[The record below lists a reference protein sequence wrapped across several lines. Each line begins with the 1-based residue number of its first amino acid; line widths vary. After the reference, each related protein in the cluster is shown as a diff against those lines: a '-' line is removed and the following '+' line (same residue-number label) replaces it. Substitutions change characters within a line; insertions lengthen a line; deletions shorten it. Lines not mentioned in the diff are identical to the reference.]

1 MSNNSSIDKIP
12 KQISS
17 TLNSVNKTLSEN
29 QSLKVNINSNIIL
42 EKDETL
48 NLPSL
53 STLFNYEDMRGASD
67 SFALKKKYHSEKL
80 LNQIVFYNLDIKEEI
95 IFLEKK
101 RYELLGSNLFKGIK
115 KNIQIK
121 WLKSISAIQSKKQL
135 DAKDL
140 FFFTLTKYFLDFSDN
155 LLWKKNNKFLKKI
168 ITKENITEFLFLLN
182 KLTNLSENQKNYS
195 EVSVKLLRLIYPK
208 NIDNEELEDDKK
220 IDEGDQDEEVREQ
233 KNKEDSQNLSPE
245 DSQINDDAH
254 TPESDLDNNQ
264 SSVKGEEVDIE
275 ITDQQVEDTLQTIG
289 SYKNLNQNY
298 KAATSQYDEIIE
310 AQKLCDM
317 EELAALRKQLDEKC
331 DIYQKQIARLANKL
345 YRKLQSKQNRSWNF
359 DLEEGLLDTSKLTRI
374 ITNSQNSL
382 SYKKE
387 KEIKFEDTTVTLL
400 IDNSGSM
407 RGKPIMIAAL
417 TTDMIAATL
426 EKCKIKVEILG
437 FTTKAWKGG
446 KTREHW
452 LNNGKEKNPGRL
464 NDLRHIIYKSADQN
478 SKKSKINLG
487 LMLKEGLL
495 KENIDGE
502 ALLWASARLSKRPES
517 RKILIVISD
526 GAPVDDSTLSV
537 NNSNYLEKHL
547 KSTILSIEEKSKI
560 ELLAIG
566 IGHNVGQY
574 YSKAITIHDVEEL
587 GGIMFDKIETLFT

>member
-1 MSNNSSIDKIP
+1 MSDSNLVKIP

-17 TLNSVNKTLSEN
+17 TLNSVNKTISN
-29 QSLKVNINSNIIL
+29 NKNLKLNINSNIIL
-42 EKDETL
+42 EKEETL
-48 NLPSL
+48 NLPSI
-53 STLFNYEDMRGASD
+53 SSSFDFNDLRGASD
-67 SFALKKKYHSEKL
+67 SFALKKRFHNEGL
-80 LNQIVFYNLDIKEEI
+80 LNQLVSINPDIKEEI
-95 IFLEKK
+95 TFLEKM
-101 RYELLGSNLFKGIK
+101 RYELYGSKPYKGIA
-115 KNIQIK
+115 KNIHTK
-121 WLKSISAIQSKKQL
+121 WLKRLDLIQ
-135 DAKDL
+135 AKNQSDVRDL
-140 FFFTLTKYFLDFSDN
+140 LFFTLTKYFIDISDSKE
-155 LLWKKNNKFLKKI
+155 WKKSNELLKKI
-168 ITKENITEFLFLLN
+168 TNKENNQEFYNLL
-182 KLTNLSENQKNYS
+182 KTLPEYLDNQKKFL
-195 EVSVKLLRLIYPK
+195 EHSVNLLRLLFPK
-208 NIDNEELEDDKK
+208 NNEEQEKDDKDT
-220 IDEGDQDEEVREQ
+220 DEGPQEEDVNEQ
-233 KNKEDSQNLSPE
+233 KNKEEAQANSPE
-245 DSQINDDAH
+245 ENKVEDEVH
-254 TPESDLDNNQ
+254 TPESDTDNSQ
-264 SSVKGEEVDIE
+264 SSVQGEEVDIE
-275 ITDQQVEDTLQTIG
+275 ITDQQIEEYLQTID
-289 SYKNLNQNY
+289 SYRNLGQNY

-310 AQKLCDM
+310 AQKLCDL
-317 EELAALRKQLDEKC
+317 EELIALRKQLDDKC
-331 DIYQKQIARLANKL
+331 DIYQKQISRLANKL
-345 YRKLQSKQNRSWNF
+345 YRKLQSKQNRSWSF
-359 DLEEGLLDTSKLTRI
+359 DLDEGILDTSKLTRV
-374 ITNSQNSL
+374 ITNSNSSL

-452 LNNGKEKNPGRL
+452 LKNGKEKNPGRL

-502 ALLWASARLSKRPES
+502 ALLWASSRISKRPET

-537 NNSNYLEKHL
+537 NSSNYLEKHL
-547 KSTILSIEEKSKI
+547 KSTILSIEERSNI

>member
-1 MSNNSSIDKIP
+1 MSENNLSKLP
-12 KQISS
+12 KQISN

-29 QSLKVNINSNIIL
+29 QNLKININSNIIL
-42 EKDETL
+42 EKEETL
-48 NLPSL
+48 NLPSI
-53 STLFNYEDMRGASD
+53 SSIFNFDDMRGASD
-67 SFALKKKYHSEKL
+67 SFALKKRYHNEKL
-80 LNQIVFYNLDIKEEI
+80 LNQTIINNTDIKEEL
-95 IFLEKK
+95 IFLEKM
-101 RYELLGSNLFKGIK
+101 RYELYGAGPYIGIK
-115 KNIQIK
+115 KNIQKK
-121 WLKSISAIQSKKQL
+121 WLKRLEAIQVKKQT
-135 DAKDL
+135 DTKDL
-140 FFFTLTKYFLDFSDN
+140 LYFALTKFFFDLSQEN
-155 LLWKKNNKFLKKI
+155 IWKKNNKLLKKI
-168 ITKENITEFLFLLN
+168 TNKINIDEFYDLLIKISSDLSDQKKFLLN
-182 KLTNLSENQKNYS
+182 ALKI
-195 EVSVKLLRLIYPK
+195 LRLLFPK
-208 NIDNEELEDDKK
+208 TIEENEQNDDKNTEEGNDNEDVKEH
-220 IDEGDQDEEVREQ
+220 QNQEESQ
-233 KNKEDSQNLSPE
+233 KTAPE
-245 DSQINDDAH
+245 DQEINDEVH
-254 TPESDLDNNQ
+254 SPESDLNNDQ
-264 SSVKGEEVDIE
+264 SSAQGEEVDVE
-275 ITDQQVEDTLQTIG
+275 ITDQQIDENYELIE

-310 AQKLCDM
+310 AHKLCDL
-317 EELAALRKQLDEKC
+317 EELTALRKQLDEKC

-345 YRKLQSKQNRSWNF
+345 YRKLQSKQNRSWSF
-359 DLEEGLLDTSKLTRI
+359 DIDEGILDTSKLTRI
-374 ITNSQNSL
+374 ITNSNNSL

-446 KTREHW
+446 KTREYW
-452 LNNGKEKNPGRL
+452 LNNGKMKNPGRL
-464 NDLRHIIYKSADQN
+464 NDLRHIVYKSADQN

-502 ALLWASARLSKRPES
+502 ALLWASSRLSKRPES

-547 KSTILSIEEKSKI
+547 KSTILSIEERSKI

>member
-1 MSNNSSIDKIP
+1 MSDKQLNIP

-29 QSLKVNINSNIIL
+29 KELKINVDSNIVL
-42 EKDETL
+42 EKDDTL
-48 NLPSL
+48 NLPSI
-53 STLFNYEDMRGASD
+53 SNIFSYKDMRGAAD
-67 SFALKKKYHSEKL
+67 SFALKKKYHDEKL
-80 LNQIVFYNLDIKEEI
+80 LNQITSKNIDIREEI
-95 IFLEKK
+95 VFLERL
-101 RYELLGSNLFKGIK
+101 RYETHGSRPFKGII
-115 KNIQIK
+115 KNIEHK
-121 WLKSISAIQSKKQL
+121 WFKRLEVLKQKKQK
-135 DAKDL
+135 DSKDL
-140 FFFTLTKYFLDFSDN
+140 FYFTLTNFFIDLVNSKT
-155 LLWKKNNKFLKKI
+155 WKLNNNYLK
-168 ITKENITEFLFLLN
+168 NITSKE
-182 KLTNLSENQKNYS
+182 NLSEFYNTLQELSENIRDQKEYLKL
-195 EVSVKLLRLIYPK
+195 SVDLLRIIFPS
-208 NIDNEELEDDKK
+208 IEEESNQDDKNLDDGN
-220 IDEGDQDEEVREQ
+220 DEEDFNQQQNQDENQAQ
-233 KNKEDSQNLSPE
+233 KPEESQLEENM
-245 DSQINDDAH
+245 Q
-254 TPESDLDNNQ
+254 TPENDSDNNQ
-264 SSVKGEEVDIE
+264 SSVQGEEIDIE
-275 ITDQQVEDTLQTIG
+275 ISDQQIEDVIKSID
-289 SYKNLNQNY
+289 SYRNLNQNY
-298 KAATSQYDEIIE
+298 KTATNQYDEVIE
-310 AQKLCDM
+310 AIKLCDH
-317 EELAALRKQLDEKC
+317 EELVALRRQLDEKC
-331 DIYQKQIARLANKL
+331 DLYQKQISRLANKL

-359 DLEEGLLDTSKLTRI
+359 DLDEGILDTSKLTRV
-374 ITNSQNSL
+374 ITNSNNSL
-382 SYKKE
+382 SFKKE

-452 LNNGKEKNPGRL
+452 LKNGKQKNPGRL

-502 ALLWASARLSKRPES
+502 ALLWASSRISKRPES

-547 KSTILSIEEKSKI
+547 KSTILSIEQKSNI

-587 GGIMFDKIETLFT
+587 GGIMFEKIESLFN

>member
-1 MSNNSSIDKIP
+1 MSDKNLVKIP

-17 TLNSVNKTLSEN
+17 TLNSVNKTISN
-29 QSLKVNINSNIIL
+29 NKNLKLNINSNIIL
-42 EKDETL
+42 EKEETL
-48 NLPSL
+48 NLPSI
-53 STLFNYEDMRGASD
+53 SSSFDFNDLRGASD
-67 SFALKKKYHSEKL
+67 SFALKKRFHNEGL
-80 LNQIVFYNLDIKEEI
+80 LNQLVSINPDIKEEI
-95 IFLEKK
+95 TFLEKM
-101 RYELLGSNLFKGIK
+101 RYELYGSKPYKGIA
-115 KNIQIK
+115 KNIHTK
-121 WLKSISAIQSKKQL
+121 WLKRLNLIQ
-135 DAKDL
+135 AKNQSDVRDL
-140 FFFTLTKYFLDFSDN
+140 LFFTLTKYFIDISDSKE
-155 LLWKKNNKFLKKI
+155 WKRSNELLKKI
-168 ITKENITEFLFLLN
+168 TNKENNKEFYNLL
-182 KLTNLSENQKNYS
+182 KGLPEYLDNQKKFL
-195 EVSVKLLRLIYPK
+195 EHSVNLLRILFPK
-208 NIDNEELEDDKK
+208 NNEEQEKDDKDT
-220 IDEGDQDEEVREQ
+220 DEGPQEEDVNEQ
-233 KNKEDSQNLSPE
+233 KNKEEAQSNSPE
-245 DSQINDDAH
+245 ENKVEDEVH
-254 TPESDLDNNQ
+254 TPESDTDNSQ
-264 SSVKGEEVDIE
+264 SSVQGEEVDIE
-275 ITDQQVEDTLQTIG
+275 ITDQQIEEYLQTID
-289 SYKNLNQNY
+289 SYRNLGQNY

-310 AQKLCDM
+310 AQKLCDL
-317 EELAALRKQLDEKC
+317 EELIALRKQLDDKC
-331 DIYQKQIARLANKL
+331 DIYQKQISRLANKL
-345 YRKLQSKQNRSWNF
+345 YRKLQSKQNRSWSF
-359 DLEEGLLDTSKLTRI
+359 DLDEGILDTSKLTRV
-374 ITNSQNSL
+374 ITNSNSSL

-452 LNNGKEKNPGRL
+452 LKNGKEKNPGRL

-502 ALLWASARLSKRPES
+502 ALLWASSRISKRPET

-537 NNSNYLEKHL
+537 NSSNYLEKHL
-547 KSTILSIEEKSKI
+547 KSTILSIEERSNI

>member
-1 MSNNSSIDKIP
+1 LSDTNLVKIP
-12 KQISS
+12 KQLSS
-17 TLNSVNKTLSEN
+17 TLNSVNKTLSN
-29 QSLKVNINSNIIL
+29 NKNLKLNINSNIVL

-48 NLPSL
+48 NLPSI
-53 STLFNYEDMRGASD
+53 SSSFDFNDLRGASD
-67 SFALKKKYHSEKL
+67 SFALKKRFHNEGL
-80 LNQIVFYNLDIKEEI
+80 LNQLVIINSDIKEEI
-95 IFLEKK
+95 TFLEKI
-101 RYELLGSNLFKGIK
+101 RYELYGSKPYKGIT
-115 KNIQIK
+115 KNIQSK
-121 WLKSISAIQSKKQL
+121 WLKRLDLIQAKKQS
-135 DAKDL
+135 DL
-140 FFFTLTKYFLDFSDN
+140 RDLLFFTLTKYFIDISEGKD
-155 LLWKKNNKFLKKI
+155 WKRSNELLKKI
-168 ITKENITEFLFLLN
+168 TNKENNQEFFNFLKSLPGY
-182 KLTNLSENQKNYS
+182 LDNQKKFLELS
-195 EVSVKLLRLIYPK
+195 IDLLRLLFPK
-208 NIDNEELEDDKK
+208 NNEEQEKDDKNT
-220 IDEGDQDEEVREQ
+220 DEGPQEEDVNEQ
-233 KNKEDSQNLSPE
+233 KNQEEAQANSPE
-245 DSQINDDAH
+245 EKKVEDEVR
-254 TPESDLDNNQ
+254 TPESDTEDSQ
-264 SSVKGEEVDIE
+264 SSVQGEEVDIE
-275 ITDQQVEDTLQTIG
+275 ITDQQIEEHIQSID
-289 SYKNLNQNY
+289 SYRNLGQNY
-298 KAATSQYDEIIE
+298 KAATNQYDEIIE
-310 AQKLCDM
+310 AKKLCDL
-317 EELAALRKQLDEKC
+317 EELTALRKQLDDKC
-331 DIYQKQIARLANKL
+331 DIYQKQISRLANKL
-345 YRKLQSKQNRSWNF
+345 YRKLQSKQNRSWSF
-359 DLEEGLLDTSKLTRI
+359 DLDEGILDTSKLTRV
-374 ITNSQNSL
+374 ITNSNNSL

-452 LNNGKEKNPGRL
+452 LKNGKEKNPGRL

-502 ALLWASARLSKRPES
+502 ALLWASSRISKRPET

-547 KSTILSIEEKSKI
+547 KSTILSIEERSNI

-587 GGIMFDKIETLFT
+587 GGIMFDKIETLFN

>member
-1 MSNNSSIDKIP
+1 MSENNLSKLP
-12 KQISS
+12 KQISN

-29 QSLKVNINSNIIL
+29 QNLKININSNIIL
-42 EKDETL
+42 EKEETL
-48 NLPSL
+48 NLPSI
-53 STLFNYEDMRGASD
+53 SSLFDFNDMRGASD
-67 SFALKKKYHSEKL
+67 SFALKKKYHDERV
-80 LNQIVFYNLDIKEEI
+80 LNQIITNNADIKEEL
-95 IFLEKK
+95 IFLEKM
-101 RYELLGSNLFKGIK
+101 RYELYGARPYIGIK
-115 KNIQIK
+115 KNIQNK
-121 WLKSISAIQSKKQL
+121 WLKRIEAIQIKKQN
-135 DAKDL
+135 DTKDL
-140 FFFTLTKYFLDFSDN
+140 LYFTLTKFFFDLSEGN
-155 LLWKKNNKFLKKI
+155 IWKKNNKFLKKI
-168 ITKENITEFLFLLN
+168 TNKTNIDELYGLLINISSDLSDQKEFSNSIL
-182 KLTNLSENQKNYS
+182 KI
-195 EVSVKLLRLIYPK
+195 LRLLFPK
-208 NIDNEELEDDKK
+208 NIEEKEQKDDKNTEEGSDNEDVKEN
-220 IDEGDQDEEVREQ
+220 QNQEESQ
-233 KNKEDSQNLSPE
+233 KTAPE
-245 DSQINDDAH
+245 DQKVNDDVH
-254 TPESDLDNNQ
+254 SPESDLNNDQ
-264 SSVKGEEVDIE
+264 SSVQGEEVDVE
-275 ITDQQVEDTLQTIG
+275 ITDQQIDENFELIE

-310 AQKLCDM
+310 AHNLCDL
-317 EELAALRKQLDEKC
+317 EELIALRRQLDEKC
-331 DIYQKQIARLANKL
+331 DIYQKQITRLANKL
-345 YRKLQSKQNRSWNF
+345 YRKLQSKQNRSWSF
-359 DLEEGLLDTSKLTRI
+359 DIEEGILDTSKLTRI
-374 ITNSQNSL
+374 ITNSNNSL

-452 LNNGKEKNPGRL
+452 LNNGKVKNPGRL
-464 NDLRHIIYKSADQN
+464 NDLRHIVYKSADQN

-502 ALLWASARLSKRPES
+502 ALLWASSRLSKRPES

-547 KSTILSIEEKSKI
+547 KSTIVSIEERSNI

-587 GGIMFDKIETLFT
+587 GGIMFEKIETLFT

>member
-1 MSNNSSIDKIP
+1 MAKHPLPNIP
-12 KQISS
+12 KQIST
-17 TLNSVNKTLSEN
+17 TLNSVNKTISSN
-29 QSLKVNINSNIIL
+29 QSLKININSNIIL
-42 EKDETL
+42 EKDDTL
-48 NLPSL
+48 NLPSI
-53 STLFNYEDMRGASD
+53 SSIFNYEDMRGASD
-67 SFALKKKYHSEKL
+67 SFALKKKHHNEKV
-80 LNQIVFYNLDIKEEI
+80 LNQITNQNIDIKEEI
-95 IFLEKK
+95 IFLERI
-101 RYELLGSNLFKGIK
+101 RYEYLGSQNYLGIK
-115 KNIQIK
+115 RNIQKK
-121 WLKSISAIQSKKQL
+121 WLKRLEGIKLKKQSDLL
-135 DAKDL
+135 DL
-140 FFFTLTKYFLDFSDN
+140 LLFTLTHFFLDASEGKTWN
-155 LLWKKNNKFLKKI
+155 KKNEYLKKI
-168 ITKENITEFLFLLN
+168 STKENHNQIYKHLINFIEVIDNQRLFAEC
-182 KLTNLSENQKNYS
+182 SIE
-195 EVSVKLLRLIYPK
+195 LLRLLFPK
-208 NIDNEELEDDKK
+208 HEDNNKPED
-220 IDEGDQDEEVREQ
+220 
-233 KNKEDSQNLSPE
+233 KNKEDGPQEEDVNQQQNNEEAQKSSPE
-245 DSQINDDAH
+245 EQEITEDMQ
-254 TPESDLDNNQ
+254 TPENDLDNNQ
-264 SSVKGEEVDIE
+264 SSVQGEEIDIE
-275 ITDQQVEDTLQTIG
+275 ITEQRIEETLQSIE
-289 SYKNLNQNY
+289 SYKNLSQNY
-298 KAATSQYDEIIE
+298 KMATSQYDEIIE
-310 AQKLCDM
+310 AHKLCDL
-317 EELAALRKQLDEKC
+317 EELIALRKQLDEKN
-331 DIYQKQIARLANKL
+331 DLYQKQISRLANKL

-359 DLEEGLLDTSKLTRI
+359 DLDEGILDTSKLTRI
-374 ITNSQNSL
+374 ITNSNNSL

-407 RGKPIMIAAL
+407 RGKPIMVAAL
-417 TTDMIAATL
+417 TTDMIATTL

-452 LNNGKEKNPGRL
+452 LKNGKERNPGRL

-502 ALLWASARLSKRPES
+502 ALLWATSRMSKRPES

-547 KSTILSIEEKSKI
+547 KSTILSIEERSNI

-587 GGIMFDKIETLFT
+587 GGIMFEKIDSLFS

>member
-1 MSNNSSIDKIP
+1 MSENNLSKLP
-12 KQISS
+12 KQISN

-29 QSLKVNINSNIIL
+29 QNLKININSNIIL
-42 EKDETL
+42 EKEETL
-48 NLPSL
+48 NLPSI
-53 STLFNYEDMRGASD
+53 SSIFNFDDMRGASD
-67 SFALKKKYHSEKL
+67 SFALKKRYHNEKL
-80 LNQIVFYNLDIKEEI
+80 LNQTIINNTDIKEEL
-95 IFLEKK
+95 IFLEKM
-101 RYELLGSNLFKGIK
+101 RYELYGAGPYIGIK
-115 KNIQIK
+115 KNIQKK
-121 WLKSISAIQSKKQL
+121 WLKRLEAIQVKKQTNT
-135 DAKDL
+135 KDL
-140 FFFTLTKYFLDFSDN
+140 LYFSLTKFFFDLSQEN
-155 LLWKKNNKFLKKI
+155 IWKKNNKLLKKI
-168 ITKENITEFLFLLN
+168 TNKTNIDEFYDLLIKISSDLSDQKKFLLN
-182 KLTNLSENQKNYS
+182 ALKI
-195 EVSVKLLRLIYPK
+195 LRLLFPK
-208 NIDNEELEDDKK
+208 TIEENEQNDDKNTEEGNDNEEVKEH
-220 IDEGDQDEEVREQ
+220 QNQEESQ
-233 KNKEDSQNLSPE
+233 KTAPE
-245 DSQINDDAH
+245 DQEINDEVH
-254 TPESDLDNNQ
+254 SPESDLNNDQ
-264 SSVKGEEVDIE
+264 SSAQGEEVDVE
-275 ITDQQVEDTLQTIG
+275 ITDQQIDENYELIE

-310 AQKLCDM
+310 AHKLCDL
-317 EELAALRKQLDEKC
+317 EELTALRKQLDEKC

-345 YRKLQSKQNRSWNF
+345 YRKLQSKQNRSWSF
-359 DLEEGLLDTSKLTRI
+359 DIDEGILDTSKLTRI
-374 ITNSQNSL
+374 ITNSNNSL

-446 KTREHW
+446 KTREYW
-452 LNNGKEKNPGRL
+452 LNNGKMKNPGRL
-464 NDLRHIIYKSADQN
+464 NDLRHIVYKSADQN

-502 ALLWASARLSKRPES
+502 ALLWASSRLSKRPES

-547 KSTILSIEEKSKI
+547 KSTILSIEERSKI

>member
-1 MSNNSSIDKIP
+1 MSDKNLVKIP

-17 TLNSVNKTLSEN
+17 TLNSVNKTLSN
-29 QSLKVNINSNIIL
+29 NKNLKLNINSNIIL
-42 EKDETL
+42 EKEETL
-48 NLPSL
+48 NLPSI
-53 STLFNYEDMRGASD
+53 SSSFNFNDLRGASD
-67 SFALKKKYHSEKL
+67 SFALKKRFHNEGL
-80 LNQIVFYNLDIKEEI
+80 LNQLVSINSDIKEEI
-95 IFLEKK
+95 TFLEKM
-101 RYELLGSNLFKGIK
+101 RYELYGSKPYRGIT
-115 KNIQIK
+115 KNIHTK
-121 WLKSISAIQSKKQL
+121 WLKRLDLIQ
-135 DAKDL
+135 AKNQSDVRDL
-140 FFFTLTKYFLDFSDN
+140 LFFTLTKYFIDLSESKE
-155 LLWKKNNKFLKKI
+155 WKKNNELLKKI
-168 ITKENITEFLFLLN
+168 TNKENNQEFYNLL
-182 KLTNLSENQKNYS
+182 KSLPEYLDNQKKFLQQ
-195 EVSVKLLRLIYPK
+195 SVYLLRLLFPR
-208 NIDNEELEDDKK
+208 NNEEQEKDDKDT
-220 IDEGDQDEEVREQ
+220 DEGPQEEDVNEQ
-233 KNKEDSQNLSPE
+233 KNKEEAQANSPE
-245 DSQINDDAH
+245 ENKVEDEVH
-254 TPESDLDNNQ
+254 TPESDTENSQ
-264 SSVKGEEVDIE
+264 SSVQGEEVDVE
-275 ITDQQVEDTLQTIG
+275 ITDQQIEEHIQTID
-289 SYKNLNQNY
+289 SYRNLGQNY

-310 AQKLCDM
+310 AQKLCDL
-317 EELAALRKQLDEKC
+317 EELIALRKQLDDKC
-331 DIYQKQIARLANKL
+331 DIYQKQISRLANKL
-345 YRKLQSKQNRSWNF
+345 YRKLQSKQNRSWSF
-359 DLEEGLLDTSKLTRI
+359 DLDEGILDTSKLTRV
-374 ITNSQNSL
+374 ITNSNNSL

-452 LNNGKEKNPGRL
+452 LKNGKEKNPGRL

-502 ALLWASARLSKRPES
+502 ALLWASSRISKRPET

-547 KSTILSIEEKSKI
+547 KSTILSIEERSNI

>member
-1 MSNNSSIDKIP
+1 MSDINISKTP
-12 KQISS
+12 EQIST
-17 TLNSVNKTLSEN
+17 TLNSVNKTISEN
-29 QSLKVNINSNIIL
+29 KNLKVNINSNIIL
-42 EKDETL
+42 EREETL
-48 NLPSL
+48 NLPSI
-53 STLFNYEDMRGASD
+53 SNQFDFNDMRSASD
-67 SFALKKKYHSEKL
+67 SFALKKKFHSDLL
-80 LNQIVFYNLDIKEEI
+80 LNQIISINPDIKEEI
-95 IFLEKK
+95 IFLEKI
-101 RYELLGSNLFKGIK
+101 RYESLGSKLYKGIK
-115 KNIQIK
+115 KNIHSFWIK
-121 WLKSISAIQSKKQL
+121 RLNAIQNKKQP
-135 DAKDL
+135 DVRDL
-140 FFFTLTKYFLDFSDN
+140 LYFSLTRYFIDLSNDKP
-155 LLWKKNNKFLKKI
+155 WKKNNELLKKI
-168 ITKENITEFLFLLN
+168 TTKENNQEIYILLN
-182 KLTNLSENQKNYS
+182 NLSRYLESQKIFSENS
-195 EVSVKLLRLIYPK
+195 LELLRILFPK
-208 NIDNEELEDDKK
+208 NNDSQKKDDKNTDEGPEEEDVNEQQNKDNDQKSSPEEKK
-220 IDEGDQDEEVREQ
+220 IDDEV
-233 KNKEDSQNLSPE
+233 
-245 DSQINDDAH
+245 H

-264 SSVKGEEVDIE
+264 SSVQGEEVDIE
-275 ITDQQVEDTLQTIG
+275 ITDQKTEDLIQSID
-289 SYKNLNQNY
+289 SYRNLSQNY
-298 KAATSQYDEIIE
+298 KSATNRYDEIIE
-310 AQKLCDM
+310 AKKLCDL
-317 EELAALRKQLDEKC
+317 EELVALRKQLDDKC
-331 DIYQKQIARLANKL
+331 DIYQKQISRLANKL
-345 YRKLQSKQNRSWNF
+345 YRKLQSKQNRSWSF
-359 DLEEGLLDTSKLTRI
+359 DLDEGILDTSKLTRI
-374 ITNSQNSL
+374 ITNSNNSL

-452 LNNGKEKNPGRL
+452 LKNGKEKNPGRL

-502 ALLWASARLSKRPES
+502 ALLWASSRISKRPET

-547 KSTILSIEEKSKI
+547 KSTILSIEERSNI

-587 GGIMFDKIETLFT
+587 GGIMFDKIETLFA

>member
-1 MSNNSSIDKIP
+1 MSDSNLVKIP

-17 TLNSVNKTLSEN
+17 TLNSVNKTISN
-29 QSLKVNINSNIIL
+29 NKNLKLNINSNIIL
-42 EKDETL
+42 EKEETL
-48 NLPSL
+48 NLPSI
-53 STLFNYEDMRGASD
+53 SSSFDFNDLRGASD
-67 SFALKKKYHSEKL
+67 SFALKKRFHNEGL
-80 LNQIVFYNLDIKEEI
+80 LNQLVSINPDIKEEI
-95 IFLEKK
+95 TFLEKM
-101 RYELLGSNLFKGIK
+101 RYELYGSKPYKGIS
-115 KNIQIK
+115 KNIHTK
-121 WLKSISAIQSKKQL
+121 WLKRLNLIQ
-135 DAKDL
+135 AKNQSDVRDL
-140 FFFTLTKYFLDFSDN
+140 LFFTLTKYFIDISDSKE
-155 LLWKKNNKFLKKI
+155 WKKSNELLKKI
-168 ITKENITEFLFLLN
+168 TNKENNQEFYNLL
-182 KLTNLSENQKNYS
+182 KGLPEYLDNQKKFL
-195 EVSVKLLRLIYPK
+195 EHSVNLLRLLFPK
-208 NIDNEELEDDKK
+208 NNEEQEKDDKDT
-220 IDEGDQDEEVREQ
+220 DEGPQEEDVNEQ
-233 KNKEDSQNLSPE
+233 KNKEEAQANSPE
-245 DSQINDDAH
+245 ENKVEDEVH
-254 TPESDLDNNQ
+254 TPESDTDNSQ
-264 SSVKGEEVDIE
+264 SSVQGEEVDIE
-275 ITDQQVEDTLQTIG
+275 ITDQQIEEYLQTID
-289 SYKNLNQNY
+289 SYRNLGQNY

-310 AQKLCDM
+310 AQKLCDL
-317 EELAALRKQLDEKC
+317 EELIALRKQLDDKC
-331 DIYQKQIARLANKL
+331 DIYQKQISRLANKL
-345 YRKLQSKQNRSWNF
+345 YRKLQSKQNRSWSF
-359 DLEEGLLDTSKLTRI
+359 DLDEGILDTSKLTRV
-374 ITNSQNSL
+374 ITNSNSSL

-452 LNNGKEKNPGRL
+452 LKNGKEKNPGRL

-502 ALLWASARLSKRPES
+502 ALLWASSRISKRPET

-537 NNSNYLEKHL
+537 NSSNYLEKHL
-547 KSTILSIEEKSKI
+547 KSTILSIEERSNI

>member
-1 MSNNSSIDKIP
+1 
-12 KQISS
+12 
-17 TLNSVNKTLSEN
+17 
-29 QSLKVNINSNIIL
+29 
-42 EKDETL
+42 
-48 NLPSL
+48 
-53 STLFNYEDMRGASD
+53 MRSAAD
-67 SFALKKKYHSEKL
+67 SFALKKKYHNEKQ
-80 LNQIVFYNLDIKEEI
+80 LNQITSQNVDIKEEI
-95 IFLEKK
+95 IFLERL
-101 RYELLGSNLFKGIK
+101 RYETYGSRPFKGIV
-115 KNIQIK
+115 KNIENK
-121 WLKSISAIQSKKQL
+121 WLKRLEILNLKKQK
-135 DAKDL
+135 DSKDL
-140 FFFTLTKYFLDFSDN
+140 FYFTLTLFFIDFVN
-155 LLWKKNNKFLKKI
+155 GKKWKLNNKHLK
-168 ITKENITEFLFLLN
+168 NITSKDNVSEFFNTLQELSQNIKEQKEYLSLSVDLLRIIFPSLEEEN
-182 KLTNLSENQKNYS
+182 KPDDKNLDEGKDEEDFNQQENQ
-195 EVSVKLLRLIYPK
+195 
-208 NIDNEELEDDKK
+208 EENQAQKPEESQLDD
-220 IDEGDQDEEVREQ
+220 
-233 KNKEDSQNLSPE
+233 SM
-245 DSQINDDAH
+245 H
-254 TPESDLDNNQ
+254 TPESDTDNDQ
-264 SSVKGEEVDIE
+264 SSVQGEEVDIE
-275 ITDQQVEDTLQTIG
+275 ISDQQIDDIIKSID
-289 SYKNLNQNY
+289 SYRNLSQNY
-298 KAATSQYDEIIE
+298 KTATNQYDEIIE
-310 AQKLCDM
+310 AFKLCDH
-317 EELAALRKQLDEKC
+317 EELVALRRQLDEKC
-331 DIYQKQIARLANKL
+331 DLYQKQISRLANKL

-359 DLEEGLLDTSKLTRI
+359 DLDDGVLDTSKLTRV
-374 ITNSQNSL
+374 ITNSNNSL
-382 SYKKE
+382 SFKKE

-452 LNNGKEKNPGRL
+452 LKNGKQKNPGRL

-502 ALLWASARLSKRPES
+502 ALLWASSRISKRPES

-547 KSTILSIEEKSKI
+547 KSTIVAIEQKSNI

-587 GGIMFDKIETLFT
+587 GGIMFEKIESLFN

>member
-1 MSNNSSIDKIP
+1 MSENNLSKLP
-12 KQISS
+12 KQISN

-29 QSLKVNINSNIIL
+29 QNLKININSNIIL
-42 EKDETL
+42 EKEETL
-48 NLPSL
+48 NLPSI
-53 STLFNYEDMRGASD
+53 SSIFNFNDMRGASD
-67 SFALKKKYHSEKL
+67 SFALKKRYHNEKL
-80 LNQIVFYNLDIKEEI
+80 LNQTIINNIDIKEEL
-95 IFLEKK
+95 IFLEKM
-101 RYELLGSNLFKGIK
+101 RYELYGAEPYIGIK
-115 KNIQIK
+115 KNIQKK
-121 WLKSISAIQSKKQL
+121 WLKRLEAIQVKKQT
-135 DAKDL
+135 DTKDL
-140 FFFTLTKYFLDFSDN
+140 LYFSLTKFFFDLSQEN
-155 LLWKKNNKFLKKI
+155 IWKKNNKLLKKI
-168 ITKENITEFLFLLN
+168 TNKTNIDEFYDLLIKISSDLSDQKKFLLN
-182 KLTNLSENQKNYS
+182 SLKI
-195 EVSVKLLRLIYPK
+195 LRLLFPK
-208 NIDNEELEDDKK
+208 TIEENEQNDDKNTEEGNDNEEVKEH
-220 IDEGDQDEEVREQ
+220 QNQEESQ
-233 KNKEDSQNLSPE
+233 KTAPE
-245 DSQINDDAH
+245 DQEINDEVH
-254 TPESDLDNNQ
+254 SPESDVNNDQ
-264 SSVKGEEVDIE
+264 SSAQGEEVDVE
-275 ITDQQVEDTLQTIG
+275 ITDQQIDENYELIE

-310 AQKLCDM
+310 AHKLCDL
-317 EELAALRKQLDEKC
+317 EELTALRKQLDEKC

-345 YRKLQSKQNRSWNF
+345 YRKLQSKQNRSWSF
-359 DLEEGLLDTSKLTRI
+359 DIDEGILDTSKLTRI
-374 ITNSQNSL
+374 ITNSNNSL

-446 KTREHW
+446 KTREYW
-452 LNNGKEKNPGRL
+452 LNNGKMKNPGRL
-464 NDLRHIIYKSADQN
+464 NDLRHIVYKSADQN

-502 ALLWASARLSKRPES
+502 ALLWASSRLSKRPES

-547 KSTILSIEEKSKI
+547 KSTILSIEERSKI

>member
-1 MSNNSSIDKIP
+1 MSDSNLVKIP

-17 TLNSVNKTLSEN
+17 TLNSVNKTISN
-29 QSLKVNINSNIIL
+29 NKNLKLNINSNIIL
-42 EKDETL
+42 EKEETL
-48 NLPSL
+48 NLPSI
-53 STLFNYEDMRGASD
+53 SSSFDFNDLRGASD
-67 SFALKKKYHSEKL
+67 SFALKKRFHNEGL
-80 LNQIVFYNLDIKEEI
+80 LNQLVSINPDIKEEI
-95 IFLEKK
+95 TFLEKM
-101 RYELLGSNLFKGIK
+101 RYELYGSKPYKGIA
-115 KNIQIK
+115 KNIHTK
-121 WLKSISAIQSKKQL
+121 WLKRLNLIQ
-135 DAKDL
+135 AKNQSDVRDL
-140 FFFTLTKYFLDFSDN
+140 LFFTLTKYFIDISDSKE
-155 LLWKKNNKFLKKI
+155 WKKSNELLKKI
-168 ITKENITEFLFLLN
+168 TNKENNQEFYNLL
-182 KLTNLSENQKNYS
+182 KSLPEYLDNQKKFL
-195 EVSVKLLRLIYPK
+195 EHSVNLLRLLFPK
-208 NIDNEELEDDKK
+208 SNEEQEKDDKDT
-220 IDEGDQDEEVREQ
+220 DEGPQEEDVNEQ
-233 KNKEDSQNLSPE
+233 KNKEEAQANSPE
-245 DSQINDDAH
+245 ENKVEDEVH
-254 TPESDLDNNQ
+254 TPESDTDNSQ
-264 SSVKGEEVDIE
+264 SSVQGEEVDIE
-275 ITDQQVEDTLQTIG
+275 ITDQQIEEYLQTID
-289 SYKNLNQNY
+289 SYRNLGQNY

-310 AQKLCDM
+310 AQKLCDL
-317 EELAALRKQLDEKC
+317 EELIALRKQLDDKC
-331 DIYQKQIARLANKL
+331 DIYQKQISRLANKL
-345 YRKLQSKQNRSWNF
+345 YRKLQSKQNRSWSF
-359 DLEEGLLDTSKLTRI
+359 DLDEGILDTSKLTRV
-374 ITNSQNSL
+374 ITNSNSSL

-452 LNNGKEKNPGRL
+452 LKNGKEKNPGRL

-502 ALLWASARLSKRPES
+502 ALLWASSRISKRPET

-537 NNSNYLEKHL
+537 NSSNYLEKHL
-547 KSTILSIEEKSKI
+547 KSTILSIEERSNI

>member
-1 MSNNSSIDKIP
+1 MSKNNLSKLP
-12 KQISS
+12 KQISN

-29 QSLKVNINSNIIL
+29 QNLKININSNIIL
-42 EKDETL
+42 EKEETL
-48 NLPSL
+48 NLPSI
-53 STLFNYEDMRGASD
+53 SSIFDFDDMRGASD
-67 SFALKKKYHSEKL
+67 SFALKKRYHNEKI
-80 LNQIVFYNLDIKEEI
+80 LNQVIVYNSDIKEEL
-95 IFLEKK
+95 IFLEKM
-101 RYELLGSNLFKGIK
+101 RYELHGADQYIGVK
-115 KNIQIK
+115 KNIKIK
-121 WLKSISAIQSKKQL
+121 WLKRIKAIQQKKQTDTRDIL
-135 DAKDL
+135 Y
-140 FFFTLTKYFLDFSDN
+140 FTFTKFFLDLSEG
-155 LLWKKNNKFLKKI
+155 LTWKKNNKFLKKI
-168 ITKENITEFLFLLN
+168 TNKENIQEFHELLN
-182 KLTNLSENQKNYS
+182 KISSDLSDQKKFSHDSLN
-195 EVSVKLLRLIYPK
+195 LLRLLFPK
-208 NIDNEELEDDKK
+208 NSEENERQDDKNKDEGDDNEEVKEQQNQEESQKTAPEEQEFNDD
-220 IDEGDQDEEVREQ
+220 VH
-233 KNKEDSQNLSPE
+233 SPE
-245 DSQINDDAH
+245 
-254 TPESDLDNNQ
+254 TDLDNDQ
-264 SSVKGEEVDIE
+264 SSVQGEEVDVE
-275 ITDQQVEDTLQTIG
+275 ITDQQVNENYVSVE

-310 AQKLCDM
+310 ARKLCDL
-317 EELAALRKQLDEKC
+317 EELMALRKQLDEKC
-331 DIYQKQIARLANKL
+331 DLYQKQIARLANKL
-345 YRKLQSKQNRSWNF
+345 YRKLQSKQNRSWSF
-359 DLEEGLLDTSKLTRI
+359 DLEEGVLDTSKLTRI
-374 ITNSQNSL
+374 ITNSNNSL

-478 SKKSKINLG
+478 SKKSKVNLG

-502 ALLWASARLSKRPES
+502 ALLWASSRLTKRPES

-547 KSTILSIEEKSKI
+547 KSTIISIEERSNI

>member
-1 MSNNSSIDKIP
+1 MSDSNLVKIP

-17 TLNSVNKTLSEN
+17 TLNSVNKTISN
-29 QSLKVNINSNIIL
+29 NKNLKLNINSNIIL
-42 EKDETL
+42 EKEETL
-48 NLPSL
+48 NLPSI
-53 STLFNYEDMRGASD
+53 SSSFDFNDLRGASD
-67 SFALKKKYHSEKL
+67 SFALKKRFHNEGL
-80 LNQIVFYNLDIKEEI
+80 LNQLVSINPDIKEEI
-95 IFLEKK
+95 TFLEKM
-101 RYELLGSNLFKGIK
+101 RYELYGSKPYKGIA
-115 KNIQIK
+115 KNIHTK
-121 WLKSISAIQSKKQL
+121 WLKRMDLIQ
-135 DAKDL
+135 AKNQSDVRDL
-140 FFFTLTKYFLDFSDN
+140 LFFTLTKYFIDISDSKE
-155 LLWKKNNKFLKKI
+155 WKKSNELLKKI
-168 ITKENITEFLFLLN
+168 TNKENNQEFYNLL
-182 KLTNLSENQKNYS
+182 KGLPEYLDNQKKFL
-195 EVSVKLLRLIYPK
+195 EHSVNLLRLLFPK
-208 NIDNEELEDDKK
+208 NNEEQEKDDKDT
-220 IDEGDQDEEVREQ
+220 DEGPQEEDVNEQ
-233 KNKEDSQNLSPE
+233 KNKDEAQANSPE
-245 DSQINDDAH
+245 ENKVEDEVH
-254 TPESDLDNNQ
+254 TPESDTDNSQ
-264 SSVKGEEVDIE
+264 SSVQGEEVDIE
-275 ITDQQVEDTLQTIG
+275 ITDQQIEEYLQTID
-289 SYKNLNQNY
+289 SYRNLGQNY

-310 AQKLCDM
+310 AQKLCDL
-317 EELAALRKQLDEKC
+317 EELIALRKQLDDKC
-331 DIYQKQIARLANKL
+331 DIYQKQISRLANKL
-345 YRKLQSKQNRSWNF
+345 YRKLQSKQNRSWSF
-359 DLEEGLLDTSKLTRI
+359 DLDEGILDTSKLTRV
-374 ITNSQNSL
+374 ITNSNSSL

-452 LNNGKEKNPGRL
+452 LKNGKEKNPGRL

-502 ALLWASARLSKRPES
+502 ALLWASSRISKRPET

-537 NNSNYLEKHL
+537 NSSNYLEKHL
-547 KSTILSIEEKSKI
+547 KSTILSIEERSNI

>member
-1 MSNNSSIDKIP
+1 MSDINLVKIP

-17 TLNSVNKTLSEN
+17 TLNSVNKTISN
-29 QSLKVNINSNIIL
+29 NKNLKLNINSNIIL
-42 EKDETL
+42 EKEETL
-48 NLPSL
+48 NLPSI
-53 STLFNYEDMRGASD
+53 SSSFDFNDLRGASD
-67 SFALKKKYHSEKL
+67 SFALKKRFHNEGL
-80 LNQIVFYNLDIKEEI
+80 LNQLVSINPDIKEEI
-95 IFLEKK
+95 TFLEKM
-101 RYELLGSNLFKGIK
+101 RYELYGSKPYKGIA
-115 KNIQIK
+115 KNIHTK
-121 WLKSISAIQSKKQL
+121 WLKRLNLIQ
-135 DAKDL
+135 AKNQSDIRDL
-140 FFFTLTKYFLDFSDN
+140 LFFTLTKYFIDISDSKE
-155 LLWKKNNKFLKKI
+155 WKKSNQLLKKI
-168 ITKENITEFLFLLN
+168 TNKENNQEFYNLL
-182 KLTNLSENQKNYS
+182 KGLPEYLDNQKKFL
-195 EVSVKLLRLIYPK
+195 EHSVNLLRLLFPK
-208 NIDNEELEDDKK
+208 NNEEQEKEDKDT
-220 IDEGDQDEEVREQ
+220 DEGPQEEDVNEQ
-233 KNKEDSQNLSPE
+233 KNKEEAQANSPE
-245 DSQINDDAH
+245 ENKVEDEVH
-254 TPESDLDNNQ
+254 TPESDTDNSQ
-264 SSVKGEEVDIE
+264 SSVQGEEVDIE
-275 ITDQQVEDTLQTIG
+275 ITDQQIEEYLQTID
-289 SYKNLNQNY
+289 SYRNLGQNY

-310 AQKLCDM
+310 AQKLCDL
-317 EELAALRKQLDEKC
+317 EELIALRKQLDDKC
-331 DIYQKQIARLANKL
+331 DIYQKQISRLANKL
-345 YRKLQSKQNRSWNF
+345 YRKLQSKQNRSWSF
-359 DLEEGLLDTSKLTRI
+359 DLDEGILDTSKLTRV
-374 ITNSQNSL
+374 ITNSNSSL

-452 LNNGKEKNPGRL
+452 LKNGKEKNPGRL

-502 ALLWASARLSKRPES
+502 ALLWASSRISKRPET

-537 NNSNYLEKHL
+537 NSSNYLEKHL
-547 KSTILSIEEKSKI
+547 KSTILSIEERSNI

>member
-1 MSNNSSIDKIP
+1 MSDSNLVKIP

-17 TLNSVNKTLSEN
+17 TLNSVNKTISN
-29 QSLKVNINSNIIL
+29 NKNLKLNINSNIIL
-42 EKDETL
+42 EKEETL
-48 NLPSL
+48 NLPSI
-53 STLFNYEDMRGASD
+53 SSSFDFNDLRGASD
-67 SFALKKKYHSEKL
+67 SFALKKRFHNEGL
-80 LNQIVFYNLDIKEEI
+80 LNQLVSINPDIKEEI
-95 IFLEKK
+95 TFLEKM
-101 RYELLGSNLFKGIK
+101 RYELYGSKPYKGIT
-115 KNIQIK
+115 KNIHTK
-121 WLKSISAIQSKKQL
+121 WLKRLDLIQ
-135 DAKDL
+135 AKNQSDVRDL
-140 FFFTLTKYFLDFSDN
+140 LFFTLTKYFIDISDSKE
-155 LLWKKNNKFLKKI
+155 WKKSNELLKKI
-168 ITKENITEFLFLLN
+168 TNKENNQEFYNLL
-182 KLTNLSENQKNYS
+182 KGLPEYLDNQKKFL
-195 EVSVKLLRLIYPK
+195 EHSVNLLRLLFPK
-208 NIDNEELEDDKK
+208 NNEEQEKDDKDT
-220 IDEGDQDEEVREQ
+220 DEGPQEEDVNEQ
-233 KNKEDSQNLSPE
+233 KNKEEAQANSPE
-245 DSQINDDAH
+245 ENKVEDEVH
-254 TPESDLDNNQ
+254 TPESDTDNSQ
-264 SSVKGEEVDIE
+264 SSVQGEEVDIE
-275 ITDQQVEDTLQTIG
+275 ITDQQIEEYLQTID
-289 SYKNLNQNY
+289 SYRNLGQNY
-298 KAATSQYDEIIE
+298 KSATSQYDEIIE
-310 AQKLCDM
+310 AQKLCDL
-317 EELAALRKQLDEKC
+317 EELIALRKQLDDKC
-331 DIYQKQIARLANKL
+331 DIYQKQISRLANKL
-345 YRKLQSKQNRSWNF
+345 YRKLQSKQNRSWSF
-359 DLEEGLLDTSKLTRI
+359 DLDEGILDTSKLTRV
-374 ITNSQNSL
+374 ITNSNSSL

-452 LNNGKEKNPGRL
+452 LKNGKEKNPGRL

-502 ALLWASARLSKRPES
+502 ALLWASSRISKRPET

-537 NNSNYLEKHL
+537 NSSNYLEKHL
-547 KSTILSIEEKSKI
+547 KSTILSIEERSNI

>member
-1 MSNNSSIDKIP
+1 MSDSNLVKIP

-17 TLNSVNKTLSEN
+17 TLNSVNKTISN
-29 QSLKVNINSNIIL
+29 NKNLKLNINSNIIL
-42 EKDETL
+42 EKEETL
-48 NLPSL
+48 NLPSI
-53 STLFNYEDMRGASD
+53 SSSFDFNDLRGASD
-67 SFALKKKYHSEKL
+67 SFALKKRFHNEGL
-80 LNQIVFYNLDIKEEI
+80 LNQLVSINPDIKEEI
-95 IFLEKK
+95 TFLEKM
-101 RYELLGSNLFKGIK
+101 RYELYGSKPYKGIA
-115 KNIQIK
+115 KNIHTK
-121 WLKSISAIQSKKQL
+121 WLKRLNLIQ
-135 DAKDL
+135 AKNQSDIRDL
-140 FFFTLTKYFLDFSDN
+140 LFFTLTKYFIDISDSKE
-155 LLWKKNNKFLKKI
+155 WKKSNELLKKI
-168 ITKENITEFLFLLN
+168 TNKENNQEFYNLL
-182 KLTNLSENQKNYS
+182 KALPEYLDNQKKFL
-195 EVSVKLLRLIYPK
+195 EHSVNLLRLLFPK
-208 NIDNEELEDDKK
+208 NNEEQEKDDKDT
-220 IDEGDQDEEVREQ
+220 DEGPQEEDVNEQ
-233 KNKEDSQNLSPE
+233 KNKEEAQANSPE
-245 DSQINDDAH
+245 ENKVEDEVH
-254 TPESDLDNNQ
+254 TPESDTDNSQ
-264 SSVKGEEVDIE
+264 SSVQGEEVDIE
-275 ITDQQVEDTLQTIG
+275 ITDQQIEEYLQTID
-289 SYKNLNQNY
+289 SYRNLGQNY

-310 AQKLCDM
+310 AQKLCDL
-317 EELAALRKQLDEKC
+317 EELIALRKQLDDKC
-331 DIYQKQIARLANKL
+331 DIYQKQISRLANKL
-345 YRKLQSKQNRSWNF
+345 YRKLQSKQNRSWSF
-359 DLEEGLLDTSKLTRI
+359 DLDEGILDTSKLTRV
-374 ITNSQNSL
+374 ITNSNSSL

-452 LNNGKEKNPGRL
+452 LKNGKEKNPGRL

-502 ALLWASARLSKRPES
+502 ALLWASSRISKRPET

-537 NNSNYLEKHL
+537 NSSNYLEKHL
-547 KSTILSIEEKSKI
+547 KSTILSIEERSNI

>member
-1 MSNNSSIDKIP
+1 MSDSNLVKIP

-17 TLNSVNKTLSEN
+17 TLNSVNKTISN
-29 QSLKVNINSNIIL
+29 NKNLKLNINSNIIL
-42 EKDETL
+42 EKEETL
-48 NLPSL
+48 NLPSI
-53 STLFNYEDMRGASD
+53 SSSFDFNDLRGASD
-67 SFALKKKYHSEKL
+67 SFALKKRFHNEGL
-80 LNQIVFYNLDIKEEI
+80 LNQLVSINPDIKEEI
-95 IFLEKK
+95 TFLEKM
-101 RYELLGSNLFKGIK
+101 RYELYGSKPYKGIA
-115 KNIQIK
+115 KNIHTK
-121 WLKSISAIQSKKQL
+121 WLKRLNLIQ
-135 DAKDL
+135 AKNQSDVRDL
-140 FFFTLTKYFLDFSDN
+140 LFFTLTKYFIDISDSKE
-155 LLWKKNNKFLKKI
+155 WKKSNELLKKI
-168 ITKENITEFLFLLN
+168 TSKENNQEFYNLL
-182 KLTNLSENQKNYS
+182 KTLPEYLDNQKKFL
-195 EVSVKLLRLIYPK
+195 EHSVNLLRLLFPK
-208 NIDNEELEDDKK
+208 NNEEQEKDDKDT
-220 IDEGDQDEEVREQ
+220 DEGPQEEDVNEQ
-233 KNKEDSQNLSPE
+233 KNKDEAQTNSPE
-245 DSQINDDAH
+245 ENKVEDEVH
-254 TPESDLDNNQ
+254 TPESDTDNSQ
-264 SSVKGEEVDIE
+264 SSVQGEEVDIE
-275 ITDQQVEDTLQTIG
+275 ITDQQIEEYLQTID
-289 SYKNLNQNY
+289 SYRNLGQNY

-310 AQKLCDM
+310 AQKLCDL
-317 EELAALRKQLDEKC
+317 EELIALRKQLDDKC
-331 DIYQKQIARLANKL
+331 DIYQKQISRLANKL
-345 YRKLQSKQNRSWNF
+345 YRKLQSKQNRSWSF
-359 DLEEGLLDTSKLTRI
+359 DLDEGILDTSKLTRV
-374 ITNSQNSL
+374 ITNSNSSL

-452 LNNGKEKNPGRL
+452 LKNGKEKNPGRL

-502 ALLWASARLSKRPES
+502 ALLWASSRISKRPET

-537 NNSNYLEKHL
+537 NSSNYLEKHL
-547 KSTILSIEEKSKI
+547 KSTILSIEERSNI

>member
-1 MSNNSSIDKIP
+1 MSDKNLVKIP

-17 TLNSVNKTLSEN
+17 TLNSVNKTLSN
-29 QSLKVNINSNIIL
+29 NKNLKLNINSNIIL
-42 EKDETL
+42 EKEETL
-48 NLPSL
+48 NLPSI
-53 STLFNYEDMRGASD
+53 SSSFNFNDLRGASD
-67 SFALKKKYHSEKL
+67 SFALKKRFHNEGL
-80 LNQIVFYNLDIKEEI
+80 LNQLVSINSDIKEEI
-95 IFLEKK
+95 TFLEKM
-101 RYELLGSNLFKGIK
+101 RYELYGSKPYRGIT
-115 KNIQIK
+115 KNIHTK
-121 WLKSISAIQSKKQL
+121 WLKRLDLIQ
-135 DAKDL
+135 AKNQSDVRDL
-140 FFFTLTKYFLDFSDN
+140 LFFTLTKYFIDISESKE
-155 LLWKKNNKFLKKI
+155 WKKNNELLKKI
-168 ITKENITEFLFLLN
+168 TNKENSQEFYNLL
-182 KLTNLSENQKNYS
+182 KSLPEYLDNQKKFLQQ
-195 EVSVKLLRLIYPK
+195 SVYLLRLLFPR
-208 NIDNEELEDDKK
+208 NNEEQEKDDKDT
-220 IDEGDQDEEVREQ
+220 DEGLQEEDVNEQ
-233 KNKEDSQNLSPE
+233 KNKEEAQANSPE
-245 DSQINDDAH
+245 ENKVEDEVH
-254 TPESDLDNNQ
+254 TPESDTENSQ
-264 SSVKGEEVDIE
+264 SSVQGEEVDVE
-275 ITDQQVEDTLQTIG
+275 ITDQQIEEHIQTID
-289 SYKNLNQNY
+289 SYRNLGQNY

-310 AQKLCDM
+310 AQKLCDL
-317 EELAALRKQLDEKC
+317 EELIALRKQLDDKC
-331 DIYQKQIARLANKL
+331 DIYQKQISRLANKL
-345 YRKLQSKQNRSWNF
+345 YRKLQSKQNRSWSF
-359 DLEEGLLDTSKLTRI
+359 DLDEGILDTSKLTRV
-374 ITNSQNSL
+374 ITNSNNSL

-452 LNNGKEKNPGRL
+452 LKNGKEKNPGRL

-502 ALLWASARLSKRPES
+502 ALLWASSRISKRPET

-547 KSTILSIEEKSKI
+547 KSTILSIEERSNI

>member
-1 MSNNSSIDKIP
+1 MAKQQLSNIP

-17 TLNSVNKTLSEN
+17 TLNSVNKTIASN
-29 QSLKVNINSNIIL
+29 QSLKININSNIIL
-42 EKDETL
+42 EKDDTL
-48 NLPSL
+48 NLPSI
-53 STLFNYEDMRGASD
+53 SSIFNYEDMRGASD
-67 SFALKKKYHSEKL
+67 SFALKKKHHNEKI
-80 LNQIVFYNLDIKEEI
+80 LNQITNQNIDIKEEI
-95 IFLEKK
+95 IFLERI
-101 RYELLGSNLFKGIK
+101 RYEYLGSQNFLGVKRNIHLKWIKRLEGIK
-115 KNIQIK
+115 
-121 WLKSISAIQSKKQL
+121 LKKQSDLL
-135 DAKDL
+135 DL
-140 FFFTLTKYFLDFSDN
+140 LLFTLTHFFLDASN
-155 LLWKKNNKFLKKI
+155 GKIWNKKNEYLKKI
-168 ITKENITEFLFLLN
+168 STKD
-182 KLTNLSENQKNYS
+182 NLIEIYEYLSNLIRLIDNQKLFAKN
-195 EVSVKLLRLIYPK
+195 SVELLRLIFPK
-208 NIDNEELEDDKK
+208 QQDDNKPEDKNTEEGPQEEDVNQQQNNEEA
-220 IDEGDQDEEVREQ
+220 QQ
-233 KNKEDSQNLSPE
+233 SSPE
-245 DSQINDDAH
+245 EQEITEDVH
-254 TPESDLDNNQ
+254 TPESDLDNQQ
-264 SSVKGEEVDIE
+264 SSVQGEEIDIE
-275 ITDQQVEDTLQTIG
+275 ITDQQTEDTLQSIE
-289 SYKNLNQNY
+289 SYKNLSQNY

-310 AQKLCDM
+310 AHKLCDL
-317 EELAALRKQLDEKC
+317 EELIALRKQLDEKN
-331 DIYQKQIARLANKL
+331 DIYQKQISRLANKL

-359 DLEEGLLDTSKLTRI
+359 DLDEGILDTSKLTRI
-374 ITNSQNSL
+374 ITNSNNSL

-407 RGKPIMIAAL
+407 RGKPIMVAAL

-446 KTREHW
+446 RTREHW
-452 LNNGKEKNPGRL
+452 LKNGKEKNPGRL

-502 ALLWASARLSKRPES
+502 ALLWATSRMSKRPES

-547 KSTILSIEEKSKI
+547 KSTILSIEERSNI

-587 GGIMFDKIETLFT
+587 GGIMFEKIESLFS

>member
-1 MSNNSSIDKIP
+1 MSNNNLSKLP
-12 KQISS
+12 KQISN

-29 QSLKVNINSNIIL
+29 KNLKININSNIIL
-42 EKDETL
+42 EKEETL
-48 NLPSL
+48 NLPSI
-53 STLFNYEDMRGASD
+53 SSIFDFDDMRGASD
-67 SFALKKKYHSEKL
+67 SFALKKRHHNEKI
-80 LNQIVFYNLDIKEEI
+80 LNQILMHNSDIKEEL
-95 IFLEKK
+95 IFLEKM
-101 RYELLGSNLFKGIK
+101 RYELHGADQYIGVK
-115 KNIQIK
+115 KNIKIK
-121 WLKSISAIQSKKQL
+121 WLKRIKAIQQKKQTDTRDIL
-135 DAKDL
+135 Y
-140 FFFTLTKYFLDFSDN
+140 FTFTKFFLDLSEG
-155 LLWKKNNKFLKKI
+155 LTWKKNNKFLKKI
-168 ITKENITEFLFLLN
+168 TNKENIQEFHELLN
-182 KLTNLSENQKNYS
+182 KISSDLSDQKKFSHDSLN
-195 EVSVKLLRLIYPK
+195 LLRLLFPK
-208 NIDNEELEDDKK
+208 NSEENERQDDKNKDEGDDNEEVKEQQNQEESQKTAPEEQEFNDD
-220 IDEGDQDEEVREQ
+220 VH
-233 KNKEDSQNLSPE
+233 SPE
-245 DSQINDDAH
+245 
-254 TPESDLDNNQ
+254 TDLDNDQ
-264 SSVKGEEVDIE
+264 SSVQGEEVDVE
-275 ITDQQVEDTLQTIG
+275 ITDQQVNENYVSVE

-310 AQKLCDM
+310 ARKLCDL
-317 EELAALRKQLDEKC
+317 EELMALRKQLDEKC
-331 DIYQKQIARLANKL
+331 DLYQKQIARLANKL
-345 YRKLQSKQNRSWNF
+345 YRKLQSKQNRSWSF
-359 DLEEGLLDTSKLTRI
+359 DLEEGVLDTSKLTRI
-374 ITNSQNSL
+374 ITNSNNSL

-478 SKKSKINLG
+478 SKKSKVNLG

-502 ALLWASARLSKRPES
+502 ALLWASSRLTKRPES

-547 KSTILSIEEKSKI
+547 KSTIISIEERSNI

>member
-1 MSNNSSIDKIP
+1 MSKNFIDKLP
-12 KQISS
+12 KHISS

-29 QSLKVNINSNIIL
+29 QNLKVNINSNIIL
-42 EKDETL
+42 EKEETL
-48 NLPSL
+48 NLPTL
-53 STLFNYEDMRGASD
+53 STLFNFDDMRGASD

-80 LNQIVFYNLDIKEEI
+80 LNQITFYNPDIREEI
-95 IFLEKK
+95 IFLEKM
-101 RYELLGSNLFKGIK
+101 RYELLGSKIYIGIK
-115 KNIQIK
+115 KNIQHK
-121 WLKSISAIQSKKQL
+121 WLKLLSAIKSKKQFEK
-135 DAKDL
+135 KDL
-140 FFFTLTKYFLDFSDN
+140 VFFTLTQFFLDSTED
-155 LLWKKNNKFLKKI
+155 LSWKKNDKLLKKI
-168 ITKENITEFLFLLN
+168 TTKENIDEFLLLLN
-182 KLTNLSENQKNYS
+182 SLSKLSGDQKEYS
-195 EVSVKLLRLIYPK
+195 EVSIKLLRLMYPK
-208 NIDNEELEDDKK
+208 NIE
-220 IDEGDQDEEVREQ
+220 DEEQENEKNIDDGDKDEEFKEQ
-233 KNKEDSQNLSPE
+233 ENQEDSQKSSPE
-245 DSQINDDAH
+245 ENQINDNVH
-254 TPESDLDNNQ
+254 TPENELDNDQ
-264 SSVKGEEVDIE
+264 SSVQGEEVDLE
-275 ITDQQVEDTLQTIG
+275 ITDEQIENTLKSIE

-310 AQKLCDM
+310 AKKLCDL
-317 EELAALRKQLDEKC
+317 EELIALRKQLDEKC
-331 DIYQKQIARLANKL
+331 DIYQKQISRLANKL

-359 DLEEGLLDTSKLTRI
+359 DLEEGILDTSKLTRI
-374 ITNSQNSL
+374 ITNSSNSL

-502 ALLWASARLSKRPES
+502 ALLWASSRISKRPES

-547 KSTILSIEEKSKI
+547 KSTILSIEERSNI

-574 YSKAITIHDVEEL
+574 YTKAITIHDVEEL

>member
-1 MSNNSSIDKIP
+1 MSENNLSKLP
-12 KQISS
+12 KQISN

-29 QSLKVNINSNIIL
+29 QNLKININSNIIL
-42 EKDETL
+42 EKEETL
-48 NLPSL
+48 NLPSI
-53 STLFNYEDMRGASD
+53 SSIFNFDDMRGASD
-67 SFALKKKYHSEKL
+67 SFALKKRYHNEKL
-80 LNQIVFYNLDIKEEI
+80 LNQTIINNTDIKEEL
-95 IFLEKK
+95 IFLEKM
-101 RYELLGSNLFKGIK
+101 RYELYGAEPYIGIK
-115 KNIQIK
+115 KNIQKK
-121 WLKSISAIQSKKQL
+121 WLKRLEAIQVKKQT
-135 DAKDL
+135 DTKDL
-140 FFFTLTKYFLDFSDN
+140 LYFALTKFFFDLSQEN
-155 LLWKKNNKFLKKI
+155 IWKKNNKLLKKI
-168 ITKENITEFLFLLN
+168 TNKINIDEFYDLLIKISSDLSDQKKFLLN
-182 KLTNLSENQKNYS
+182 ALKI
-195 EVSVKLLRLIYPK
+195 LRLLFPK
-208 NIDNEELEDDKK
+208 TIEENEQNDDKNTEEGNDNEDVKEHKN
-220 IDEGDQDEEVREQ
+220 QEESQ
-233 KNKEDSQNLSPE
+233 KTAPE
-245 DSQINDDAH
+245 DQEINDEVH
-254 TPESDLDNNQ
+254 SPESDLNNDQ
-264 SSVKGEEVDIE
+264 SSAQGEEVDVE
-275 ITDQQVEDTLQTIG
+275 ITDQQIDENYELIE

-310 AQKLCDM
+310 AHKLCDL
-317 EELAALRKQLDEKC
+317 EELTALRKQLDEKC

-345 YRKLQSKQNRSWNF
+345 YRKLQSKQNRSWSF
-359 DLEEGLLDTSKLTRI
+359 DIDEGILDTSKLTRI
-374 ITNSQNSL
+374 ITNSNNSL

-446 KTREHW
+446 KTREYW
-452 LNNGKEKNPGRL
+452 LNNGKMKNPGRL
-464 NDLRHIIYKSADQN
+464 NDLRHIVYKSADQN

-502 ALLWASARLSKRPES
+502 ALLWASSRLSKRPES

-547 KSTILSIEEKSKI
+547 KSTILSIEERSKI

>member
-1 MSNNSSIDKIP
+1 MSDINLVKIP

-17 TLNSVNKTLSEN
+17 TLNSVNKTISN
-29 QSLKVNINSNIIL
+29 NKNLKLNINSNIIL
-42 EKDETL
+42 EKEETL
-48 NLPSL
+48 NLPSI
-53 STLFNYEDMRGASD
+53 SSSFDFNDLRGASD
-67 SFALKKKYHSEKL
+67 SFALKKRFHNEGL
-80 LNQIVFYNLDIKEEI
+80 LNQLVSINPDIKEEI
-95 IFLEKK
+95 TFLEKM
-101 RYELLGSNLFKGIK
+101 RYELYGSKPYKGIA
-115 KNIQIK
+115 KNIHTK
-121 WLKSISAIQSKKQL
+121 WLKRLNLIQ
-135 DAKDL
+135 AKNQSDIRDL
-140 FFFTLTKYFLDFSDN
+140 LFFTLTKYFIDISDSKE
-155 LLWKKNNKFLKKI
+155 WKKSNELLKKI
-168 ITKENITEFLFLLN
+168 TNKENNQEFYNLL
-182 KLTNLSENQKNYS
+182 KGLPEYLDNQKKFL
-195 EVSVKLLRLIYPK
+195 EHSVNLLRLLFPK
-208 NIDNEELEDDKK
+208 NNEEQEKDDKDT
-220 IDEGDQDEEVREQ
+220 DEGPQEEDVNEQ
-233 KNKEDSQNLSPE
+233 KNKEEAQANSPE
-245 DSQINDDAH
+245 ENKVEDEVH
-254 TPESDLDNNQ
+254 TPESDTDNSQ
-264 SSVKGEEVDIE
+264 SSVQGEEVDIE
-275 ITDQQVEDTLQTIG
+275 ITDQQIEEYLQTID
-289 SYKNLNQNY
+289 SYRNLGQNY

-310 AQKLCDM
+310 AQKLCDL
-317 EELAALRKQLDEKC
+317 EELIALRKQLDDKC
-331 DIYQKQIARLANKL
+331 DIYQKQISRLANKL
-345 YRKLQSKQNRSWNF
+345 YRKLQSKQNRSWSF
-359 DLEEGLLDTSKLTRI
+359 DLDEGILDTSKLTRV
-374 ITNSQNSL
+374 ITNSNSSL

-452 LNNGKEKNPGRL
+452 LKNGKEKNPGRL

-502 ALLWASARLSKRPES
+502 ALLWASSRISKRPET

-537 NNSNYLEKHL
+537 NSSNYLEKHL
-547 KSTILSIEEKSKI
+547 KSTILSIEERSNI

>member
-1 MSNNSSIDKIP
+1 MSDSNLVKIP

-17 TLNSVNKTLSEN
+17 TLNSVNKTISN
-29 QSLKVNINSNIIL
+29 NKNLKLNINSNIIL
-42 EKDETL
+42 EREETL
-48 NLPSL
+48 NLPSI
-53 STLFNYEDMRGASD
+53 SSSFDFNDLRGASD
-67 SFALKKKYHSEKL
+67 SFALKKRFHNEGL
-80 LNQIVFYNLDIKEEI
+80 LNQLVSINPDIKEEI
-95 IFLEKK
+95 TFLEKM
-101 RYELLGSNLFKGIK
+101 RYELYGSKPYKGIA
-115 KNIQIK
+115 KNIHTK
-121 WLKSISAIQSKKQL
+121 WLKRLNLIQ
-135 DAKDL
+135 AKNQSDIRDL
-140 FFFTLTKYFLDFSDN
+140 LFFTLTKYFIDISDSKE
-155 LLWKKNNKFLKKI
+155 WKKSNELLKKI
-168 ITKENITEFLFLLN
+168 TNKENNQEFYNLL
-182 KLTNLSENQKNYS
+182 KGLPEYLDNQKKFL
-195 EVSVKLLRLIYPK
+195 EHSVNLLRLLFPK
-208 NIDNEELEDDKK
+208 NNEEQEKEDKDT
-220 IDEGDQDEEVREQ
+220 DEGPQEEDVNEQ
-233 KNKEDSQNLSPE
+233 KNKEEAQANSPE
-245 DSQINDDAH
+245 ENKVEDEVH
-254 TPESDLDNNQ
+254 TPESDTDNSQ
-264 SSVKGEEVDIE
+264 SSVQGEEVDIE
-275 ITDQQVEDTLQTIG
+275 ITDQQIEEYLQTID
-289 SYKNLNQNY
+289 SYRNLGQNY

-310 AQKLCDM
+310 AQKLCDL
-317 EELAALRKQLDEKC
+317 EELIALRKQLDDKC
-331 DIYQKQIARLANKL
+331 DIYQKQISRLANKL
-345 YRKLQSKQNRSWNF
+345 YRKLQSKQNRSWSF
-359 DLEEGLLDTSKLTRI
+359 DLDEGILDTSKLTRV
-374 ITNSQNSL
+374 ITNSNSSL

-452 LNNGKEKNPGRL
+452 LKNGKEKNPGRL

-502 ALLWASARLSKRPES
+502 ALLWASSRISKRPET

-537 NNSNYLEKHL
+537 NSSNYLEKHL
-547 KSTILSIEEKSKI
+547 KSTILSIEERSNI

>member
-1 MSNNSSIDKIP
+1 MSDSNLVKIP

-17 TLNSVNKTLSEN
+17 TLNSVNKTISN
-29 QSLKVNINSNIIL
+29 NKNLKLNINSNIIL
-42 EKDETL
+42 EKEETL
-48 NLPSL
+48 NLPSI
-53 STLFNYEDMRGASD
+53 SSSFDFNDLRGASD
-67 SFALKKKYHSEKL
+67 SFALKKRFHNEGL
-80 LNQIVFYNLDIKEEI
+80 LNQLVSINPDIKEEI
-95 IFLEKK
+95 TFLEKI
-101 RYELLGSNLFKGIK
+101 RYELYGSKPYKGIA
-115 KNIQIK
+115 KNIHTK
-121 WLKSISAIQSKKQL
+121 WLKRLDLIQ
-135 DAKDL
+135 AKNQSDVRDL
-140 FFFTLTKYFLDFSDN
+140 LFFTLTKYFIDISDSKE
-155 LLWKKNNKFLKKI
+155 WKRSNELLKKI
-168 ITKENITEFLFLLN
+168 TNKENNQEFYNLL
-182 KLTNLSENQKNYS
+182 KGLPEYLDNQKKFL
-195 EVSVKLLRLIYPK
+195 EHSVNLLRLLFPK
-208 NIDNEELEDDKK
+208 NNEEQEKDDKDT
-220 IDEGDQDEEVREQ
+220 DEGPQEEDVNEQ
-233 KNKEDSQNLSPE
+233 KNKEEAQANSPE
-245 DSQINDDAH
+245 ENKVEDEVH
-254 TPESDLDNNQ
+254 TPESDTDNSQ
-264 SSVKGEEVDIE
+264 SSVQGEEVDIE
-275 ITDQQVEDTLQTIG
+275 ITDQQIEEYLQTID
-289 SYKNLNQNY
+289 SYRNLGQNY

-310 AQKLCDM
+310 AQKLCDL
-317 EELAALRKQLDEKC
+317 EELIALRKQLDDKC
-331 DIYQKQIARLANKL
+331 DIYQKQISRLANKL
-345 YRKLQSKQNRSWNF
+345 YRKLQSKQNRSWSF
-359 DLEEGLLDTSKLTRI
+359 DLDEGILDTSKLTRV
-374 ITNSQNSL
+374 ITNSNSSL

-452 LNNGKEKNPGRL
+452 LKNGKEKNPGRL

-502 ALLWASARLSKRPES
+502 ALLWASSRISKRPET

-537 NNSNYLEKHL
+537 NSSNYLEKHL
-547 KSTILSIEEKSKI
+547 KSTILSIEERSNI

>member
-1 MSNNSSIDKIP
+1 LSENNLSKLP
-12 KQISS
+12 KQISN

-29 QSLKVNINSNIIL
+29 QNLKININSNIIL
-42 EKDETL
+42 EKEETL
-48 NLPSL
+48 NLPSI
-53 STLFNYEDMRGASD
+53 SSIFNFDDMRGASD
-67 SFALKKKYHSEKL
+67 SFALKKRYHNEKL
-80 LNQIVFYNLDIKEEI
+80 LNQTIINNTDIKEEL
-95 IFLEKK
+95 IFLEKM
-101 RYELLGSNLFKGIK
+101 RYELYGAGPYIGIK
-115 KNIQIK
+115 KNIQKK
-121 WLKSISAIQSKKQL
+121 WLKRLEAIQVKKQT
-135 DAKDL
+135 DTKDL
-140 FFFTLTKYFLDFSDN
+140 LYFSLTKFFFDLSQEN
-155 LLWKKNNKFLKKI
+155 IWKKNNKLLKKI
-168 ITKENITEFLFLLN
+168 TNKINIDEFYDLLIKISSDLSDQKRFLLN
-182 KLTNLSENQKNYS
+182 ALKI
-195 EVSVKLLRLIYPK
+195 LRLLFPK
-208 NIDNEELEDDKK
+208 TIEENEQNDDKNTEEGNDNEDVKEH
-220 IDEGDQDEEVREQ
+220 QNQEESQ
-233 KNKEDSQNLSPE
+233 KTAPE
-245 DSQINDDAH
+245 DQEINDEVH
-254 TPESDLDNNQ
+254 SPESDLNNDQ
-264 SSVKGEEVDIE
+264 SSAQGEEVDVE
-275 ITDQQVEDTLQTIG
+275 ITDQQIDENYELIE

-310 AQKLCDM
+310 AHKLCDL
-317 EELAALRKQLDEKC
+317 EELTALRKQLDEKC

-345 YRKLQSKQNRSWNF
+345 YRKLQSKQNRSWSF
-359 DLEEGLLDTSKLTRI
+359 DIDEGILDTSKLTRI
-374 ITNSQNSL
+374 ITNSNNSL

-446 KTREHW
+446 KTREYW
-452 LNNGKEKNPGRL
+452 LNNGKMKNPGRL
-464 NDLRHIIYKSADQN
+464 NDLRHIVYKSADQN

-502 ALLWASARLSKRPES
+502 ALLWASSRLSKRPES

-547 KSTILSIEEKSKI
+547 KSTILSIEERSKI